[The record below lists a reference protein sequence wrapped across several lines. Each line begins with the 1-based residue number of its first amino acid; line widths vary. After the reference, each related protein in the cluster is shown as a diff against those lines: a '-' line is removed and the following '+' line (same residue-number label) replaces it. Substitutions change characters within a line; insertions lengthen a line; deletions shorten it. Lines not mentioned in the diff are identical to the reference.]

1 MNLTEYMLSTL
12 TQLGYK
18 AVTVGEC
25 LGDPAEN
32 WYRKAGGASTGG
44 STGGAKPTSAAP
56 TPTGTG
62 KVSTDAT
69 CGGTKGL

>member
-25 LGDPAEN
+25 LGDPADN
-32 WYRKAGGASTGG
+32 WYRRADGSASGG
-44 STGGAKPTSAAP
+44 SKPTSAAP
-56 TPTGTG
+56 APTGT
-62 KVSTDAT
+62 KQVSTDAT
-69 CGGTKGL
+69 CGGTKG

>member
-18 AVTVGEC
+18 AVTVGDC
-25 LGDPAEN
+25 LGDPKEN
-32 WYRKAGGASTGG
+32 WYRTAGGAG
-44 STGGAKPTSAAP
+44 SDNAPTTTSASAP
-56 TPTGTG
+56 AATGT
-62 KVSTDAT
+62 KQVTTDAT

>member
-32 WYRKAGGASTGG
+32 WYRKADGAVATASSTTVAA
-44 STGGAKPTSAAP
+44 SSSAPAPTGAKT
-56 TPTGTG
+56 
-62 KVSTDAT
+62 VSPDAT
-69 CGGTKGL
+69 CGGTKG